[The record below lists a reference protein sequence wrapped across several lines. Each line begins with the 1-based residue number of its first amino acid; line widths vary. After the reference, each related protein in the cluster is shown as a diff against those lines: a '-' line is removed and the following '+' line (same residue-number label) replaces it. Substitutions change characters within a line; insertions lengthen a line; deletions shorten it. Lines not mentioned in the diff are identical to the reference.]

1 MKRIFIASLIP
12 FCLAILISMTNC
24 QIKANTG
31 KPAPCKFLS
40 NADAQKILGQPVK
53 VIANDSSVS
62 NDKVLIKCTYR
73 GVANDNPDEN
83 KANLYFILEESQTN
97 EKAKEIYDEIW
108 NSNKNHQGIEV
119 LSGIGDQ
126 AYSHSDKPNFH
137 FVMARKGKF
146 TVRLKINKAV
156 EGTSLEEMKS
166 FAKKLIEQI

>member
-12 FCLAILISMTNC
+12 FSLVILISMTNC
-24 QIKANTG
+24 PIQANAE

-53 VIANDSSVS
+53 IIANDSSVS
-62 NDKVLIKCTYR
+62 NDKGLIKCTYR
-73 GVANDNPDEN
+73 GVANDNPNEN
-83 KANLYFILEESQTN
+83 KANLYFILEESLTN
-97 EKAKEIYDEIW
+97 EKAKEIYKEIW
-108 NSNKNHQGIEV
+108 DSNKNHPGIEV
-119 LSGIGDQ
+119 LSGIGDE

-156 EGTSLEEMKS
+156 EVTSLAELKD
-166 FAKKLIEQI
+166 FAERLVEKL